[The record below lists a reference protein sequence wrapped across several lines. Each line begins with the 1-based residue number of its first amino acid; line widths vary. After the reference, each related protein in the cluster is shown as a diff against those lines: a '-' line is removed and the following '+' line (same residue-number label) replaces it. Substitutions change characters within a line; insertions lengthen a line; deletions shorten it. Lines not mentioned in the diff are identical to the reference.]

1 MAKEKKCVLEIGS
14 SCVKLTGVEIING
27 NVGRSFFKTYRHDGI
42 KNNFFVNPEK
52 LMSVIE
58 KTLSE
63 YEDAECVQLK
73 EVYLILPQR
82 FFRFSHETNS
92 IAIKNG
98 VVNKFDVA
106 DLIDYSL
113 QEVEDCEK
121 LKCVPIAFMVKDDYV
136 DNPIGQECAE
146 MSMVSVSEGIL
157 VRINE
162 FFNDISKRLDIKFIY
177 VPIMEPVLD
186 KLQNELATNRSSRV
200 AIYFSEN
207 FIDVCYC
214 EMKAVI
220 AEKTIEVGNAD
231 FVGALAEL
239 NKTDYDTA
247 RELLGHINFNLDGGK
262 YVVSGTE
269 THVFDVNEVNS
280 GIKKLYS
287 YLAEEIKKALSV
299 MIGDAILPIYCA
311 GEEIAC
317 VRGADGLLT
326 EKLGMP
332 VTVLTPDVL
341 LWNTP
346 ADYAMA
352 GLVEKLLKND

>member
-14 SCVKLTGVEIING
+14 SRVKLTGVEIVNG
-27 NVGRSFFKTYRHDGI
+27 NAGRSFFKTYKHNGI

-58 KTLSE
+58 KTLAE
-63 YEDAECVQLK
+63 YEDAEGVQLK
-73 EVYLILPQR
+73 DAYLVLPQK
-82 FFRFSHETNS
+82 FFRFSHDISS
-92 IAIKNG
+92 IEIKNG

-106 DLIDYSL
+106 DIIESSL
-113 QEVEDCEK
+113 NEIEDCEK
-121 LKCVPIAFMVKDDYV
+121 LKCVPIAFKVKDDYV
-136 DNPIGQECAE
+136 DNPIGQDCTE

-162 FFNDISKRLDIKFIY
+162 FFNDISKRLGIRFVY
-177 VPIMEPVLD
+177 VPTIEPMLD

-207 FIDVCYC
+207 YIDVCYC

-220 AEKTIEVGNAD
+220 AEKTIEVGNSD
-231 FVGALAEL
+231 FVDALAEL

-280 GIKKLYS
+280 GIKKLYA
-287 YLAEEIKKALSV
+287 YLAEEIKKALTV
-299 MIGDAILPIYCA
+299 MTGDAVLPIYCA

-326 EKLGMP
+326 EKIGMP
-332 VTVLTPDVL
+332 VSVLTPDSL

-346 ADYAMA
+346 ADYVMA
-352 GLVEKLLKND
+352 GLVEKITEKD